1 MNLLS
6 LFTIAVSLLP
16 AISSFAADTIV
27 ITDTARAQVFPIA
40 IKGYTGEADRVLK
53 FDLEIQ
59 GFRVAEEAD
68 AQYILTG
75 KTEGGQVEG
84 RLTDKFNKSTL
95 LAKAYSGGTTRTQAH
110 ALADE
115 IIQLV
120 TQKPGISRTKI
131 VYKGDAGSSSEIFI
145 SDYDGYNPTQVTS
158 DKTIVAAPAFVP
170 KKWGLFY
177 TSYKSGYPDIYSHD
191 LTTGERRI
199 IAKYPGLNT
208 SATISPDGSR
218 VAMILSKGGS
228 PDLYVCNV
236 DGSNL
241 VQLTKTKEDESSP
254 TWSADGTKICFASR
268 VDERRALYV
277 IPSTGGAMSRLQTGG
292 VLNPS
297 EPDWSPD
304 GRTIAFTSQ
313 MGGFNIC
320 TVPASGGTAET
331 LCAGEDPSWAPNS
344 RTIIFTK
351 RVGSKRTLS
360 LLDVPT
366 RKVKDTAQNV
376 GSRSQPSWA
385 K

>member
-1 MNLLS
+1 MNYIKVSSLALLVGFVINAFGAEQILIS
-6 LFTIAVSLLP
+6 DQARVRTIPIAV
-16 AISSFAADTIV
+16 
-27 ITDTARAQVFPIA
+27 
-40 IKGYTGEADRVLK
+40 KGYSGEVDRAIK
-53 FDLEIQ
+53 FDLDIQ
-59 GFRVAEEAD
+59 GFRVVEEAD

-75 KTEGGQVEG
+75 KNDTGQVEG
-84 RLTDKFNKSTL
+84 RLTDKFNKQTL
-95 LAKAYSGGTTRTQAH
+95 LAKAYSGGTPRSQAH
-110 ALADE
+110 ALSDE
-115 IIQLV
+115 VIQLA

-131 VYKGDAGSSSEIFI
+131 VYKGDSGNSSEVFI
-145 SDYDGYNPTQVTS
+145 ADYDGHNAVQVTS
-158 DKTIVAAPAFVP
+158 DKSIVAAPTWMP
-170 KKWGLFY
+170 KKWGIFY

-191 LTTGERRI
+191 LNSGERRI

-208 SATISPDGSR
+208 SAAISPDGTK

-236 DGSNL
+236 DGSGL

-254 TWSADGTKICFASR
+254 TWSADGTQICFASR
-268 VDERRALYV
+268 VNERRALYLV
-277 IPSTGGAMSRLQTGG
+277 AASGGEMRRLRTEG

-297 EPDWSPD
+297 EPEWSPD
-304 GRTIAFTSQ
+304 GKLIAFTSQ

-320 TVPASGGTAET
+320 TVPAEGGAAEV
-331 LCAGEDPSWAPNS
+331 LSAGEDPSWAPNS

-366 RKVKDTAQNV
+366 KKVKDTAQIS